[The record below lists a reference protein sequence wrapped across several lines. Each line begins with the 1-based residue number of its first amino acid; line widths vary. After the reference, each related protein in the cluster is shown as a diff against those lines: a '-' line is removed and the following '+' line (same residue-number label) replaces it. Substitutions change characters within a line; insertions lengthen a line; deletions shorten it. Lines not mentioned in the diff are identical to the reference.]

1 MRTLFTQIDSCRV
14 VIQTIIIKQFMKNFI
29 TLLALLLSCVY
40 SNAQTAEQ
48 TIEWLNAKKTN
59 INPYLSYY
67 QSDKKGELNSVHF
80 STEEISFGYFE
91 WIYDKDYPFTG
102 SISWKD
108 INDIHDEGL
117 KIMIKAGLTSKG
129 KNRYISLYMPDQDSR
144 NKFIKALT
152 HMASLK
158 GAKLIDKDLF

>member
-1 MRTLFTQIDSCRV
+1 
-14 VIQTIIIKQFMKNFI
+14 MKNFI

-59 INPYLSYY
+59 IDTYYSYY
-67 QSDKKGELNSVHF
+67 HSDRLGKLNSVHF
-80 STEEISFGYFE
+80 STEEISFEYFQ
-91 WIYDKDYPFTG
+91 WVYDKNYPFTG

-108 INDIHDEGL
+108 INDIHYEEFS

-129 KNRYISLYMPDQDSR
+129 ENRYIELYIKDQDSR

-158 GAKLIDKDLF
+158 GAKLIDEDLF

>member
-1 MRTLFTQIDSCRV
+1 
-14 VIQTIIIKQFMKNFI
+14 MKKLI
-29 TLLALLLSCVY
+29 TLLALLLFCVY

-59 INPYLSYY
+59 IITSLSYY
-67 QSDKKGELNSVHF
+67 QSDKKGDLNSVHF

-91 WIYDKDYPFTG
+91 WIYDKNYPFTG

-108 INDIHDEGL
+108 INDIHDEGHL
-117 KIMIKAGLTSKG
+117 EIMIKAGLTSKG
-129 KNRYISLYMPDQDSR
+129 ENRYISLYIRDHDSR